1 MRGCG
6 NHGCYIQEPSGQ
18 GTNGPCGCDKYAL
31 RREIMRLQSLENE
44 VIAIAETECLPNGD
58 GVNGPTFEWAE
69 EWARKSHI

>member
-1 MRGCG
+1 
-6 NHGCYIQEPSGQ
+6 
-18 GTNGPCGCDKYAL
+18 
-31 RREIMRLQSLENE
+31 MRLQSLENE